1 MLCIAFAETA
11 LVSLKDPGDP
21 AFIREFQE
29 STLARPLPKP
39 VLDRIKAESL
49 KCRHGSGRRLGPA
62 CWGRILRRSYAA
74 SLRRPCWSGATGTR
88 WHRELSRRSFCIRS
102 RTPGLLSLR
111 VQAMG
116 RTRGQIGFG
125 ALVAP
130 VVGATVGATVWPL
143 ITIMA
148 ICALLALASFGLVVE
163 RRRSS
168 PAPKL

>member
-1 MLCIAFAETA
+1 MLCIALAETA

-21 AFIREFQE
+21 AFTREFQE
-29 STLARPLPKP
+29 STLTRPLPKP

-88 WHRELSRRSFCIRS
+88 WHREL
-102 RTPGLLSLR
+102 
-111 VQAMG
+111 
-116 RTRGQIGFG
+116 RGQIGFG

-130 VVGATVGATVWPL
+130 VVGATLGATVWPL